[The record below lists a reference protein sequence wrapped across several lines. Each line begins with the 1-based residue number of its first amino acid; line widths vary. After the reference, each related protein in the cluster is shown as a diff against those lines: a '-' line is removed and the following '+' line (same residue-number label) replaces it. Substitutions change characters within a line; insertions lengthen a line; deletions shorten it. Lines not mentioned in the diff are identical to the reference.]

1 MLVDDVSIPE
11 LDYHSDFEKDDGG
24 WQARGWVWSDNVV
37 PQRTWLQ
44 AVQQGAGE
52 PQLQR
57 WLVTGPGVWTLALQ
71 PETTQVTLALSPMAA
86 LTTEALDYELRLTL
100 K

>member
-1 MLVDDVSIPE
+1 MLDDVSIPE
-11 LDYHSDFEKDDGG
+11 LGYHSDFEADDGG
-24 WQARGWVWSDNVV
+24 WQARGWVWSDNRV

-44 AVQQGAGE
+44 TVQHGAGA

-57 WLVTGPGVWTLALQ
+57 WLAAQSGVWTLPLQ

-86 LTTEALDYELRLTL
+86 LTTEAATYELRLTL
-100 K
+100 R